1 MVADGELLLG
11 IDIGT
16 SSSKGVIARADGEV
30 VASAERP
37 HGVSRPR
44 PGWVEQDAEQVWWG
58 DVKALSQEL
67 LPHLEG
73 AALAGVCTSGL
84 GPCVVAA
91 DADGHPLRRAILYG
105 VDTRA
110 TQEIAE
116 LTERFGADE
125 ILRRCGSPLSSQ
137 AVGPKLLW
145 LRRNE
150 PEVWER
156 TDRFFTASS
165 FLVNRLT
172 GEYVLDH
179 HSASQSDPLYE
190 LDSNAWIPEWAEEI
204 APGLELPR
212 LLWPWELAGEVD
224 DDAAEATGIPA
235 GTPVAAGTI
244 DTWAEAAS
252 VGARNPGDM
261 MVMYGTTMFLVQVLS
276 PAAPHPHLWCTASL
290 EPGAHNVAG
299 GMATSGAL
307 AAWVSDLTGS
317 LSHEQL
323 GEEAAAVAPGAD
335 GLVVLPYFAGERSP
349 LFDPRARGMILGLTL
364 AHGRAHLYRAMLEG
378 SAYGARHILE
388 EMAEAGGD
396 VRRGVAVGGGTR
408 GGLWTEIVSDVTG
421 IPRQEIPR
429 VTIGA
434 SYGDALFAARATG
447 LAEASTTWNAADEAI
462 EPNAAHRELYD
473 ELYATYRALYPATKE
488 QMHRLADLQSSQ
500 GSLTTTRAA
509 R

>member
-1 MVADGELLLG
+1 MAAEGELLLG

-16 SSSKGVIARADGEV
+16 SSSKGCLVRPDGEL
-30 VASAERP
+30 VATAQRP
-37 HGVSRPR
+37 HEVSRPH
-44 PGWVEQDAEQVWWG
+44 PGWVEQDADVVWWG
-58 DVKALSQEL
+58 DVKALCREL
-67 LPHLEG
+67 LPHAEG
-73 AALAGVCTSGL
+73 APLHGVCVSGL

-91 DADGHPLRRAILYG
+91 DRSGEPLRPAILYG
-105 VDTRA
+105 VDSRA
-110 TQEIAE
+110 TDEIAE

-125 ILRRCGSPLSSQ
+125 ILRRCGSPLSTQ

-145 LRRNE
+145 LRHRE

-156 TDRFFTASS
+156 TERFFTASS
-165 FLVNRLT
+165 FLVDRLT

-212 LLWPWELAGEVD
+212 LLWPWELAGEVTGA
-224 DDAAEATGIPA
+224 AAEATGIPA

-252 VGARNPGDM
+252 VGARNAGDM
-261 MVMYGTTMFLVQVLS
+261 MVMYGTTMFLVQVLTEAS
-276 PAAPHPHLWCTASL
+276 PHPRLWSTASL

-307 AAWVSDLTGS
+307 AAWVSELTGS

-349 LFDPRARGMILGLTL
+349 LFDPRARGMIFGLTL

-388 EMAEAGGD
+388 EMAAAGGH
-396 VRRGVAVGGGTR
+396 VRRGVAIGGGTR
-408 GGLWTEIVSDVTG
+408 GGLWTQIVSDVTG
-421 IPRQEIPR
+421 IPRQDVPH

-447 LAEASTTWNAADEAI
+447 LVEADTTWNRADDAI
-462 EPNAAHRELYD
+462 EPDPTHREVYD
-473 ELYATYRALYPATKE
+473 DLYATYRELYPATKE
-488 QMHRLADLQSSQ
+488 QMHRVADLQLREP
-500 GSLTTTRAA
+500 SLTTTRKAG
-509 R
+509 